1 MTEAVQARD
10 WLVDLQA
17 AAEVDDRDG
26 FQNLIVAIAKVR
38 PDLEPEV
45 CRIAGEYLEGGEVWA
60 ADFFKKPFEEQKVNE
75 PKAKADSEGWGKAK
89 EVGRGRGSSA
99 GTTFGL

>member
-10 WLVDLQA
+10 WLVDLQGC
-17 AAEVDDRDG
+17 AEVDDRDG
-26 FQNLIVAIAKVR
+26 FQNLIVAIAKAR

-45 CRIAGEYLEGGEVWA
+45 CRIAGEYIEDGETWA

-75 PKAKADSEGWGKAK
+75 PDAKVDSAWLGEAEKF
-89 EVGRGRGSSA
+89 ERG
-99 GTTFGL
+99 